1 VHAGDLFVVHLET
14 KLVWNS
20 NLNMGFKTG
29 KEIQSII
36 EIKKGDKRNLERL
49 LKKTMVVPSP

>member
-1 VHAGDLFVVHLET
+1 
-14 KLVWNS
+14 
-20 NLNMGFKTG
+20 MGFKTG